1 MIENLELSP
10 EIIESLKKMRN
21 DMDLV
26 KLQLDDMKLEIAKI
40 VKIEMAKNK
49 IILEKN
55 EIDLKLLEDDVLDLC
70 KRMDRLEKNIKGTN
84 AFIIKY
90 DL

>member
-70 KRMDRLEKNIKGTN
+70 KRMDRLEKKRYKRIYYK
-84 AFIIKY
+84 I
-90 DL
+90 